1 MAGARLTRAGEEIGA
16 WIGALGRQRR
26 WLVLAP
32 AIGVVAGLGA
42 IAFYETLRLATD
54 LLLGVIG
61 GYHIPSAAGEGR
73 AAGSAGFSRPWAI
86 PLVLTLGGLLA
97 GSLVFNVAPEAEGH
111 GTDAAIFA
119 VHHAPGAIRVRAI
132 IVKIVASALTIGS
145 GGSGGREGPTAQ
157 ISAGFGSL
165 VTRRLALSDADGRIA
180 VSVGIG
186 AGIGAIFS
194 APLGGAVLAA
204 DILYREDFE
213 YSALLPGLLAAVVA
227 YAVFGACFGYHP
239 LFAIAGSYSPS
250 AYQLLWFALIGVA
263 AGLLGLLYA
272 RAFYATIAISRR
284 LPVARMLRPAL
295 GGLLV
300 GLIALA
306 LPEVLGTGYG
316 WIQKALG
323 GSLARAP
330 LYVILLLP
338 FARIL
343 ATSLSIG
350 SGGSGG
356 VFGPGIVVG
365 AFAGLAL
372 WRLLEPIAPGV
383 GHSPTAFVVVG
394 MMALFGGISRA
405 PLAVMLMVAQMTGS
419 STLLAPAMIAVAIS
433 ALIVSATD
441 QTIYVAQLHDRSAP
455 RGDREGRALKGSDP
469 AASRD
474 PEPRRRRLR
483 SG

>member
-1 MAGARLTRAGEEIGA
+1 M
-16 WIGALGRQRR
+16 
-26 WLVLAP
+26 
-32 AIGVVAGLGA
+32 
-42 IAFYETLRLATD
+42 
-54 LLLGVIG
+54 
-61 GYHIPSAAGEGR
+61 
-73 AAGSAGFSRPWAI
+73 
-86 PLVLTLGGLLA
+86 
-97 GSLVFNVAPEAEGH
+97 
-111 GTDAAIFA
+111 
-119 VHHAPGAIRVRAI
+119 
-132 IVKIVASALTIGS
+132 
-145 GGSGGREGPTAQ
+145 
-157 ISAGFGSL
+157 
-165 VTRRLALSDADGRIA
+165 
-180 VSVGIG
+180 
-186 AGIGAIFS
+186 
-194 APLGGAVLAA
+194 
-204 DILYREDFE
+204 
-213 YSALLPGLLAAVVA
+213 
-227 YAVFGACFGYHP
+227 
-239 LFAIAGSYSPS
+239 
-250 AYQLLWFALIGVA
+250 LWFALIGVA

-272 RAFYATIAISRR
+272 RACYATVAISRR
-284 LPVARMLRPAL
+284 LPVARILRPAL

-300 GLIALA
+300 ALIALA

-330 LYVILLLP
+330 PYVILLLA

-356 VFGPGIVVG
+356 VFGPGIVIG

-419 STLLAPAMIAVAIS
+419 STLLAPAMIAVAICT
-433 ALIVSATD
+433 LIVSAAD

-474 PEPRRRRLR
+474 REPRRQRLR